1 MKYEQLTE
9 KYGTDK
15 IDDVPVEMY
24 SQYEK
29 SKMSTM
35 KLKLHSAKLGDFIKD
50 YIEHT
55 NISKWRRSFDWD
67 IIEEQIRKHLNQ
79 ATVQWHQ

>member
-1 MKYEQLTE
+1 
-9 KYGTDK
+9 
-15 IDDVPVEMY
+15 
-24 SQYEK
+24 
-29 SKMSTM
+29 MSTM

-67 IIEEQIRKHLNQ
+67 IVEEQMRKHLNQ